1 MVVDSSKLIVLKA
14 QLLADDCKD
23 PEDPTEVGRL
33 LGFVLANKKS
43 MFNAQILS
51 HLLKGLEL
59 IIPES
64 ECQKTFRTAAME
76 FRNNCSEDSL
86 MMSMETQQNINSV
99 DEWHALSNELSR

>member
-1 MVVDSSKLIVLKA
+1 VVDSSKLIVLKA